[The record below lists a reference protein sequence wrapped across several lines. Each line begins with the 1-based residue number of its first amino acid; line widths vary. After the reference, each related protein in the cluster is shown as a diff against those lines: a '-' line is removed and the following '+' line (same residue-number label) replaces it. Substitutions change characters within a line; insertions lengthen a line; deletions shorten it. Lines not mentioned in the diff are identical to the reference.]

1 MSAFANARK
10 FFDACEA
17 PKGWAGCEKYVA
29 DGAPFV
35 AQSGPLSDVTTI
47 RDYCEWMKGFGTVT
61 APGASYDLHSS
72 SYDED
77 SRTAIFFA
85 TYHATHTGEGGPV
98 PPTGKTT
105 NSHYVYAL
113 TMDKND
119 KIGKMT
125 KIWNASWALRELGWS

>member
-1 MSAFANARK
+1 M
-10 FFDACEA
+10 
-17 PKGWAGCEKYVA
+17 
-29 DGAPFV
+29 
-35 AQSGPLSDVTTI
+35 
-47 RDYCEWMKGFGTVT
+47 
-61 APGASYDLHSS
+61 HSS

-77 SRTAIFFA
+77 SRTAINYA
-85 TYHATHTGEGGPV
+85 TSHATHTGEGGPV

>member
-1 MSAFANARK
+1 
-10 FFDACEA
+10 
-17 PKGWAGCEKYVA
+17 
-29 DGAPFV
+29 
-35 AQSGPLSDVTTI
+35 
-47 RDYCEWMKGFGTVT
+47 
-61 APGASYDLHSS
+61 
-72 SYDED
+72 
-77 SRTAIFFA
+77 
-85 TYHATHTGEGGPV
+85 V